1 MKLYADHSARSDVG
15 LQRKTNEDTVVAA
28 PPLFA
33 VCDGMGGALAGEV
46 ASGIAADVLEAAVA
60 EGLELTAAAQR
71 ANAAVYARAQEDA
84 AHAGMG
90 TTLTA
95 LLLDGAVGRIV
106 HVGDSRAY
114 LLREGELTQITAD
127 HSMVAEL
134 MRTGRLTEAEAATH
148 PHRSV
153 LTRALGTEA
162 EVQLDEYAVDLLPG
176 DVLLLCSDGLS
187 GPVSAATIA
196 RSLAATD
203 PDEAARRLVREARRR
218 GGPDNISVVVVR
230 LAGDEGDPDDAVE
243 ATGEED
249 DAGGDAGESPPPVG
263 DGADAVAAAGR
274 RRRRWGWFASVL
286 GVLTALGLAGAV
298 VLSSV
303 FFISVDD
310 SRLAVY
316 SGLPVEVG
324 PVPLYAVYRTST
336 RPYASL
342 TAQEQ
347 VVVDARELRRKDA
360 ALELARELE
369 MWP

>member
-1 MKLYADHSARSDVG
+1 MKLRADYSAQSDIG

-46 ASGIAADVLEAAVA
+46 ASGIAADVLEAAVS
-60 EGLELTAAAQR
+60 EGFELTTAAQR
-71 ANAAVYARAQEDA
+71 ANAAVYARAQEDT

-95 LLLDGAVGRIV
+95 LLLDDAVGRIV

-134 MRTGRLTEAEAATH
+134 VRTGRLTESEAATH

-162 EVQLDEYAVDLLPG
+162 EVQLAEYAVDLLPG

-196 RSLAATD
+196 RSLAAAD
-203 PDEAARRLVREARRR
+203 ADEAARHLIREARRR

-230 LAGDEGDPDDAVE
+230 LAADEGDPDVAVEAAGDEGDDAVE
-243 ATGEED
+243 
-249 DAGGDAGESPPPVG
+249 SPPAAE
-263 DGADAVAAAGR
+263 DGADAPAAAGR
-274 RRRRWGWFASVL
+274 RRRRWGWFAAVL

-303 FFISVDD
+303 FFISVDG

-336 RPYASL
+336 RPYTSL

-360 ALELARELE
+360 ALDLARQLE